1 MLCFC
6 IFMPQIEPIMHM
18 KNIFFILLISTL
30 VISCSNPETASSV
43 KLFKQIRSEQSSITF
58 SNNLIENDSL
68 NYMAYAYIYM
78 GGGVSAG
85 DINNDGLIDLY
96 FTGNMVENKLY
107 LNKGNLEFE
116 DISETAGV
124 AGDERWFTGVTMAD
138 VNNDGFLDIYCS
150 VAGKF
155 APKGNLLYI
164 NNGDATFTEK
174 AAAYGVSDLGNTIQ
188 STFFDYD
195 LDGDLDLLLAGRASN
210 NVAWYENPRK

>member
-6 IFMPQIEPIMHM
+6 IFMTQIKPVINM
-18 KNIFFILLISTL
+18 KNILFFLLVGTL
-30 VISCSNPETASSV
+30 LLSCSNQGEKSPV
-43 KLFKQIRSEQSSITF
+43 KLFKQLESKSSAIDF

-68 NYMAYAYIYM
+68 NYLDFAYIYM

-107 LNKGNLEFE
+107 LNKGNLQFE
-116 DISETAGV
+116 DITDIAGV

-150 VAGKF
+150 VGGKF
-155 APKGNLLYI
+155 TPKGI
-164 NNGDATFTEK
+164 
-174 AAAYGVSDLGNTIQ
+174 SHTI
-188 STFFDYD
+188 
-195 LDGDLDLLLAGRASN
+195 
-210 NVAWYENPRK
+210 

>member
-30 VISCSNPETASSV
+30 VISCFNPETASSV
-43 KLFKQIRSEQSSITF
+43 KLFKQIRSEQSSINF

-107 LNKGNLEFE
+107 LNKGNLQFE
-116 DISETAGV
+116 DISVAAGV
-124 AGDERWFTGVTMAD
+124 VFGTCAT
-138 VNNDGFLDIYCS
+138 
-150 VAGKF
+150 
-155 APKGNLLYI
+155 LLVI
-164 NNGDATFTEK
+164 PC
-174 AAAYGVSDLGNTIQ
+174 
-188 STFFDYD
+188 
-195 LDGDLDLLLAGRASN
+195 LLAILNDLRRGWYVMRRLQMPTREYVELLEVERAQEGMKDESGPDS
-210 NVAWYENPRK
+210 ADETS